1 MTTKSTQKGQNII
14 EDKSYN
20 VLTNI
25 YAFARNNP
33 TNSVNNNT
41 ANSQQNAAANPQS
54 PTHNSTPPL
63 PKNPHN

>member
-1 MTTKSTQKGQNII
+1 MTTKPTQKIINNII
-14 EDKSYN
+14 EEKSYN

-41 ANSQQNAAANPQS
+41 ADSGQNATANPQS
-54 PTHNSTPPL
+54 PPSNSKPQPP
-63 PKNPHN
+63 K